1 MQKASRFHKHL
12 SHFWFHTRLLCTEI
26 RRTRAF
32 CLSSFGSFLFLII
45 IHSYFTM
52 IAIELYKLIRQ
63 TELFVTVL
71 YSHGPHPLAVGKLQ
85 AGVVARVC
93 SLHLSQAEQGPKMS
107 LLGKMPLKCCGCT
120 CRSEVPQHL
129 VKWAWASLVYLFF
142 HGLEVLL
149 QGEASW
155 ISHLISDALESISRS
170 FLLLRKCLI
179 FFSPEALTESLWLQY
194 WHILSFKTIVYVF
207 LDL

>member
-1 MQKASRFHKHL
+1 MDSLGWHRTGLYKRLFLSRRHKTQILYYYKALFTKGQFL
-12 SHFWFHTRLLCTEI
+12 HFIAVCKRLPDFTSICLISDFIPICSVLKLGEHML
-26 RRTRAF
+26 F
-32 CLSSFGSFLFLII
+32 VLSSFGSFLVLII
-45 IHSYFTM
+45 IRSYFTM

-107 LLGKMPLKCCGCT
+107 LLGKMPLKRCGCT

-129 VKWAWASLVYLFF
+129 VK
-142 HGLEVLL
+142 
-149 QGEASW
+149 
-155 ISHLISDALESISRS
+155 
-170 FLLLRKCLI
+170 
-179 FFSPEALTESLWLQY
+179 
-194 WHILSFKTIVYVF
+194 
-207 LDL
+207 